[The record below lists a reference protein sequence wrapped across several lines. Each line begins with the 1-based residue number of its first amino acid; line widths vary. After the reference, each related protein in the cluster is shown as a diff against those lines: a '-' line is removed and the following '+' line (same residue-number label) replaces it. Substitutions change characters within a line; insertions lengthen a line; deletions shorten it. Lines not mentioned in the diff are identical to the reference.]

1 MDEERKAQVARELL
15 RGGLL
20 TEAISALQR
29 DISIAWAKSDE
40 IDERD
45 ELWYVQ
51 KAVGMVEDVTEGYVT
66 NYEYQQKVK

>member
-20 TEAISALQR
+20 TEAISEIQR
-29 DISIAWAKSDE
+29 DISIAWVKSDE

-51 KAVGMVEDVTEGYVT
+51 KAVGMVEDVIEGYVT

>member
-20 TEAISALQR
+20 TEAISEIQR

-51 KAVGMVEDVTEGYVT
+51 KAVGMDEDVIEGYVT